1 MNQPTDK
8 IRVNDSKDLKN
19 HIFGE
24 DVGSVERLVKVE
36 EKQGEKESPK
46 SNLPKTVKV

>member
-1 MNQPTDK
+1 MNGPTDK

-36 EKQGEKESPK
+36 EGPEVEASPK
-46 SNLPKTVKV
+46 SKLPKTV